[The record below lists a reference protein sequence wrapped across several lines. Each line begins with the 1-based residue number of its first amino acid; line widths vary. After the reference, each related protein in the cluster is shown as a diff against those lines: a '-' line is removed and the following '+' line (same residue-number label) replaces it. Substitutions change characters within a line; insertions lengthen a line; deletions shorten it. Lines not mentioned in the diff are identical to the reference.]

1 MARALAVGPPLGHY
15 EARSAEVEL
24 LAARGDPAAPAQ
36 AAAALAIAQKYGYV
50 AGTDRLAELAAL
62 T

>member
-1 MARALAVGPPLGHY
+1 
-15 EARSAEVEL
+15 VEL
-24 LAARGDPAAPAQ
+24 LAARDDPAAPAQ
-36 AAAALAIAQKYGYV
+36 AAAALTIAQKYGYV